1 MLEKEKHGSSSYP
14 AHHLTVLTEK
24 LALRLQIDFLG
35 QDTANNQDFNL
46 SEGNQYMLQNWIIA
60 FKNIL
65 LAAILSHSKT
75 DFS

>member
-35 QDTANNQDFNL
+35 
-46 SEGNQYMLQNWIIA
+46 
-60 FKNIL
+60 
-65 LAAILSHSKT
+65 
-75 DFS
+75 